1 MARTFRTLMA
11 LLLVAALLPLAVPA
25 QQASPAPQ
33 KAPAKTPV
41 KGKQAIKGAPAVAPA
56 PAKPTLEGIDAFI
69 EAQLKEWKVPG
80 MSIAVV
86 QDGKV
91 ILSKGYGY
99 RDVEKQLPVTP
110 KTLFAIGS
118 VTKSFTVTVLGTLA
132 EEGKLEWEKPVREY
146 LPTFRLHDT
155 VASEH
160 MTVLDLVTHRSGL
173 PRHDLLWYGSPLTRG
188 EMFDRLKYLEP
199 TADLREVW
207 QYNNLMFM
215 TAGIL
220 ASEVS
225 RAKWEDLVKKRVF
238 EPLGMTG
245 SNFSVNDSQKAEDFS
260 QPYIEIKEKVEKV
273 PFRNIDE
280 IGPAGSI
287 NSNVED
293 MIKYVQ
299 MHLSKGK
306 YGEKSEKKIIAEAT
320 ATKMQTPQMVT
331 PGGDGPFT
339 ELMSLGYGM
348 GLGIGA
354 YRGHKVVSHGGGIDG
369 FTSSLTFLPND
380 KIGMMI
386 LTNRSGT
393 PLPGIVSRNVYD
405 RLLGLEPIDWSKRIK
420 NEQEKQKKAAEEAK
434 KKSATARKEGTR
446 PSHELKEYAGEY
458 ENQAYGVAKIE
469 MDGAALTLSFNGI
482 TLPVKHYHYEYFEI
496 GDTPREFLK
505 DVKLQFATTQK
516 GDIGSFAIPLESG
529 VKDIVFARRG
539 EKVAREVLESLVGE
553 YVLMTVTAT
562 VALVDDKL
570 TLTVPGQPRYELV
583 PTKGLLFDLK
593 GVPGF
598 SLEFKKDESGKIAEV
613 VFFQPNGTFT
623 AKRK

>member
-1 MARTFRTLMA
+1 MTRTLRTLIA
-11 LLLVAALLPLAVPA
+11 LLLAVALLPLAAHA
-25 QQASPAPQ
+25 QQQ
-33 KAPAKTPV
+33 APAKTPA
-41 KGKQAIKGAPAVAPA
+41 KGKQAVKSAPAAAPA

-80 MSIAVV
+80 ISIAVV

-118 VTKSFTVTVLGTLA
+118 VTKSFTVTVLGMLA
-132 EEGKLEWEKPVREY
+132 EEGKLEWDKPVREY
-146 LPTFRLHDT
+146 LPTFRLHDA

-173 PRHDLLWYGSPLTRG
+173 PRHDLLWYGSPLTRR

-199 TADLREVW
+199 TAELRGVW

-220 ASEVS
+220 ASEIS
-225 RAKWEDLVKKRVF
+225 RTKWEDLVKKRVF
-238 EPLGMTG
+238 EPLGMTA
-245 SNFSVNDSQKAEDFS
+245 SNLSVNDSQKAEDFS

-306 YGEKSEKKIIAEAT
+306 YGEKGEKKMIAEAT
-320 ATKMQTPQMVT
+320 ATRMQTPQMVT

-348 GLGIGA
+348 GLGVGA

-369 FTSSLTFLPND
+369 FTSSLTFMPND

-386 LTNRSGT
+386 LSNRSGT
-393 PLPGIVSRNVYD
+393 PLPGILSRQVYD

-420 NEQEKQKKAAEEAK
+420 DEQEKQKKAAEEAK

-458 ENQAYGVAKIE
+458 ENPAYGVAKIE
-469 MDGAALTLSFNGI
+469 LDGTALALSFNGI
-482 TLPVKHYHYEYFEI
+482 TVPMKHYHYDYFEI
-496 GDTPREFLK
+496 GDTPRESLK
-505 DVKLQFATTQK
+505 EVKLQFATTQK
-516 GDIGSFAIPLESG
+516 GEIGSFAIPLESG
-529 VKDIVFARRG
+529 VKDIVFLRRG
-539 EKVAREVLESLVGE
+539 EKVAKEVLETLVGE
-553 YVLMTVTAT
+553 YQLMTMTAT
-562 VALVDDKL
+562 VAIVDNKL
-570 TLTVPGQPRYELV
+570 TLTVPGQPRNELV
-583 PTKGLLFDLK
+583 PTRGLSFDLK

-598 SLEFKKDESGKIAEV
+598 SVEFKKDEAGKIFEL

>member
-1 MARTFRTLMA
+1 MTRTLRTFI
-11 LLLVAALLPLAVPA
+11 AALLVGTLLPLPMPA
-25 QQASPAPQ
+25 QQATQAPQ
-33 KAPAKTPV
+33 KAPAKAPA
-41 KGKQAIKGAPAVAPA
+41 KGKQPTKAPAAAPA
-56 PAKPTLEGIDAFI
+56 LAKPTLDGIDAFI

-91 ILSKGYGY
+91 ILSKGYGF

-132 EEGKLEWEKPVREY
+132 EEGKVEWGKPVREY
-146 LPTFRLHDT
+146 LPKFRLFDP
-155 VASEH
+155 VATEH

-173 PRHDLLWYGSPLTRG
+173 PRHDLLWYGSSLTRQ

-199 TADLREVW
+199 TAELREVY

-225 RAKWEDLVKKRVF
+225 RTKWEDLVRRRIF
-238 EPLGMTG
+238 APLEMTA
-245 SNFSVNDSQKAEDFS
+245 SNFSVNDSQKTEDFS
-260 QPYIEIKEKVEKV
+260 QPYLEIKEKVEKV
-273 PFRNIDE
+273 PFKNIDE

-306 YGEKSEKKIIAEAT
+306 YGEKGEKKIISEAT
-320 ATKMQTPQMVT
+320 ATKMQTAQMVT

-339 ELMSLGYGM
+339 EVMSLGYGM

-369 FTSSLTFLPND
+369 FTSSLTFMPND

-393 PLPGIVSRNVYD
+393 PLPAIVSRNVYD

-420 NEQEKQKKAAEEAK
+420 DEQEKQKKAAEEQK
-434 KKSATARKEGTR
+434 KKSVTARREGTK

-458 ENQAYGVAKIE
+458 ENPAYGVAKIALE
-469 MDGAALTLSFNGI
+469 GEALTISFNGV
-482 TLPVKHYHYEYFEI
+482 TLPVKHFHYDYFEI
-496 GDTPREFLK
+496 GDSPREFLK
-505 DVKLQFATTQK
+505 DMKLQFATTLK
-516 GDIGSFAIPLESG
+516 GEIGSFAIPLEAG
-529 VKDIVFARRG
+529 VKDIVFSRRG
-539 EKVAREVLESLVGE
+539 EKVSREALESLVGE
-553 YVLMTVTAT
+553 YVLMNITAT
-562 VALVDDKL
+562 VALEGDNF

-583 PTKGLLFDLK
+583 PMKGLSFDFK
-593 GVPGF
+593 GLPGY
-598 SLEFKKDESGKIAEV
+598 SVEFKKDESGKITEV
-613 VFFQPNGTFT
+613 MFFQPHGNFA

>member
-1 MARTFRTLMA
+1 MARTIRTLMA
-11 LLLVAALLPLAVPA
+11 LLLVVALIPVPAPA
-25 QQASPAPQ
+25 QQTAPAPQ
-33 KAPAKTPV
+33 KAPSKTPE
-41 KGKQAIKGAPAVAPA
+41 KGKQAGKVAPPAPA
-56 PAKPTLEGIDAFI
+56 PAKPTLGDIDSFI

-80 MSIAVV
+80 LSIAVV

-91 ILSKGYGY
+91 ILSKGYGF
-99 RDVEKQLPVTP
+99 RDIEKQLPVTP

-132 EEGKLEWEKPVREY
+132 EEGKLEWDKPVREF
-146 LPTFRLHDT
+146 LPTFRLYDP
-155 VASEH
+155 VATEH

-173 PRHDLLWYGSPLTRG
+173 PRHDLLWYGASLTRQ

-199 TADLREVW
+199 TKELREVW

-220 ASEVS
+220 ASAVS
-225 RAKWEDLVKKRVF
+225 HVRWEDLVRKRIF
-238 EPLGMTG
+238 EPLGMTT
-245 SNFSVNDSQKAEDFS
+245 SNFSVNESQKVEDFS
-260 QPYIEIKEKVEKV
+260 LPYQELKEKVEMV
-273 PFRNIDE
+273 PFKNIDE

-299 MHLSKGK
+299 MHMSKGK
-306 YGEKSEKKIIAEAT
+306 YGEKGEKKIIAEAT
-320 ATKMQTPQMVT
+320 ATKMQTPQMVV

-339 ELMSLGYGM
+339 EVMNLGYGM

-369 FTSSLTFLPND
+369 FTSSLTFMPND

-393 PLPGIVSRNVYD
+393 PLPGIISRNVYD

-420 NEQEKQKKAAEEAK
+420 NEQEKQKKAAEEQK
-434 KKSATARKEGTR
+434 KKSGTSRREGTK
-446 PSHELKEYAGEY
+446 PSHDLKEYAGEY
-458 ENQAYGVAKIE
+458 ENPAYGVLKI
-469 MDGAALTLSFNGI
+469 ALDADALSLAYNGI
-482 TLPVKHYHYEYFEI
+482 TLPLKHFHYDYFEI
-496 GDTPREFLK
+496 GDNSREFLK
-505 DVKLQFATTQK
+505 DVKLQFFTTPK
-516 GDIGSFAIPLESG
+516 GDIGSFAIPLETG
-529 VKDIVFARRG
+529 VKDIVFSRRG
-539 EKVAREVLESLVGE
+539 EKVPKEVLESLVGD
-553 YVLMTVTAT
+553 YVLMTVTST

-583 PTKGLLFDLK
+583 PTKGLSFDLK
-593 GVPGF
+593 GIPGY
-598 SLEFKKDESGKIAEV
+598 SVEFKKDEAGKIAEV
-613 VFFQPNGTFT
+613 VFFQPNGTFV